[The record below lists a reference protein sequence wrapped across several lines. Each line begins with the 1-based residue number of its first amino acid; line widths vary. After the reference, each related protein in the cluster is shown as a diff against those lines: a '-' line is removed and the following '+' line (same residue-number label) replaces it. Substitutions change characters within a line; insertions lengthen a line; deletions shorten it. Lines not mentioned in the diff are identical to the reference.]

1 MTSKQVF
8 RQAAICL
15 AFSLTLLIGLKPTIA
30 QNNEGTAAGPVKEPI
45 KWSLEEIENRIQDL
59 NREIKAADA
68 VQNEQTAIELGVTL
82 RALQERNAKLRAT
95 RLNLEQIQTAKRKKP
110 ALLEEEKSLRQ
121 KLSSQGQ
128 KVISQKPPYTLSFYD
143 SILDE
148 LTSAQQQTATLILA
162 ARTARKSQ
170 ESLAAR
176 LERAAGQ
183 WRVLK
188 DQVEALPAS
197 KSPGKLRWDLDKSRT
212 EKDYIESLLYLE
224 KANVENY
231 EIELQLAK
239 MREEKFRQQTHWVR
253 KHLVYDEADFMKQI
267 DVLAGTKDMMLD
279 RLQKLTLEQGQVEE
293 SWIAAQ
299 KNLEKTDQ
307 KNKGRAEAVLKERE
321 TWRQT
326 YQSVLE
332 QTEAILRLLELQED
346 VLRNRYAII
355 KGEATSGNLA
365 RWREEAEAHVENLK
379 SIIGLQ
385 QNLQN
390 NLQAQIVK
398 LEKQLTEVDFETQ
411 IKDAMENQLDSKR
424 KLAER
429 RSEYMSNLLATVEM
443 YRKLLEEISTKL
455 KKAPISQRISR
466 IWDEIGNLWNF
477 EIWVIDDRPVTVRK
491 LIVSIFILIIGI
503 LIAKYAVHLLTKRLI
518 YYARLKE
525 TTGSAV
531 QKMFAFVAY
540 MLVFLFAL
548 RMVNIPLTAFAFL
561 GGAVAIGVG
570 FGAQNLINNFISGF
584 IIMGERPISIGDLI
598 EVDGILGQ
606 VEDIGAR
613 STRVRTGENIHIL
626 VPNSSFL
633 EKNIINW
640 TLSDKKIR
648 TRVTVGVVYGSP
660 VEKVKIFLI
669 EATKEIKNVLHSP
682 EPFVLFSDFGDNA
695 LIFEIYFWI
704 SIRQIIE
711 RRMIESQVRFHI
723 DELFRKAGIVIAF
736 PQRDVHLDTQQPLE
750 LRLIETN
757 DKSGRNEN
765 MKET

>member
-197 KSPGKLRWDLDKSRT
+197 KSPGKLRWDLDKSRI

-239 MREEKFRQQTHWVR
+239 MREEKFRQQTLWVR

-443 YRKLLEEISTKL
+443 Y
-455 KKAPISQRISR
+455 
-466 IWDEIGNLWNF
+466 
-477 EIWVIDDRPVTVRK
+477 
-491 LIVSIFILIIGI
+491 
-503 LIAKYAVHLLTKRLI
+503 
-518 YYARLKE
+518 
-525 TTGSAV
+525 
-531 QKMFAFVAY
+531 
-540 MLVFLFAL
+540 
-548 RMVNIPLTAFAFL
+548 
-561 GGAVAIGVG
+561 
-570 FGAQNLINNFISGF
+570 
-584 IIMGERPISIGDLI
+584 
-598 EVDGILGQ
+598 
-606 VEDIGAR
+606 
-613 STRVRTGENIHIL
+613 
-626 VPNSSFL
+626 
-633 EKNIINW
+633 
-640 TLSDKKIR
+640 
-648 TRVTVGVVYGSP
+648 
-660 VEKVKIFLI
+660 
-669 EATKEIKNVLHSP
+669 
-682 EPFVLFSDFGDNA
+682 
-695 LIFEIYFWI
+695 
-704 SIRQIIE
+704 
-711 RRMIESQVRFHI
+711 
-723 DELFRKAGIVIAF
+723 
-736 PQRDVHLDTQQPLE
+736 
-750 LRLIETN
+750 
-757 DKSGRNEN
+757 
-765 MKET
+765 